1 MTPRF
6 ICFDLDGTLYLDSCV
21 YLRMIDHFFHD
32 TPYRDWIFPVQEQMK
47 QVLSGQS
54 SLRCGQFV
62 PKQKAE
68 HPKTPEDL
76 FDVPGTA
83 ALLLPDP
90 SPWLDR
96 TLYSY
101 ISDGWTLGMYLAR
114 RIGWEG
120 EDFWKRFRL
129 VRNDLIDPY
138 WGPVPNPALPVL
150 LKELKKQGI
159 HVVLCSN
166 AQETNCIEL

>member
-1 MTPRF
+1 
-6 ICFDLDGTLYLDSCV
+6 
-21 YLRMIDHFFHD
+21 
-32 TPYRDWIFPVQEQMK
+32 MK

-76 FDVPGTA
+76 FDIPGTA

-101 ISDGWTLGMYLAR
+101 ISDGWTWVCIWPAESAGKEKTSGSVPAGAERSDRSILGACTES
-114 RIGWEG
+114 GSSC
-120 EDFWKRFRL
+120 
-129 VRNDLIDPY
+129 P
-138 WGPVPNPALPVL
+138 
-150 LKELKKQGI
+150 
-159 HVVLCSN
+159 S
-166 AQETNCIEL
+166 

>member
-83 ALLLPDP
+83 AFFCLIPP
-90 SPWLDR
+90 
-96 TLYSY
+96 
-101 ISDGWTLGMYLAR
+101 LA
-114 RIGWEG
+114 G
-120 EDFWKRFRL
+120 
-129 VRNDLIDPY
+129 
-138 WGPVPNPALPVL
+138 
-150 LKELKKQGI
+150 
-159 HVVLCSN
+159 SN
-166 AQETNCIEL
+166 ALFLYFRRLDPGYVSGPQNRLGRRRLLEAVPAGAERSDRSILGACTESGSSCPS

>member
-68 HPKTPEDL
+68 HPK
-76 FDVPGTA
+76 
-83 ALLLPDP
+83 
-90 SPWLDR
+90 
-96 TLYSY
+96 
-101 ISDGWTLGMYLAR
+101 
-114 RIGWEG
+114 
-120 EDFWKRFRL
+120 
-129 VRNDLIDPY
+129 
-138 WGPVPNPALPVL
+138 L
-150 LKELKKQGI
+150 LKIFLMYRARQPFFCLIPPLAG
-159 HVVLCSN
+159 SN
-166 AQETNCIEL
+166 ALFLHFRRLDPGYVSGPQNRLGRRRLLEAVPAGAERSDRSILGACTESGSSCPS

>member
-21 YLRMIDHFFHD
+21 YLRMINHFFHD

-76 FDVPGTA
+76 FDIPGTA

-101 ISDGWTLGMYLAR
+101 ISDGWTLGM
-114 RIGWEG
+114 
-120 EDFWKRFRL
+120 
-129 VRNDLIDPY
+129 
-138 WGPVPNPALPVL
+138 
-150 LKELKKQGI
+150 
-159 HVVLCSN
+159 
-166 AQETNCIEL
+166 

>member
-32 TPYRDWIFPVQEQMK
+32 TPYSDWIFPVQEQMK

-120 EDFWKRFRL
+120 EDFWQRFRL
-129 VRNDLIDPY
+129 GACTESGSFCP
-138 WGPVPNPALPVL
+138 
-150 LKELKKQGI
+150 
-159 HVVLCSN
+159 S
-166 AQETNCIEL
+166 